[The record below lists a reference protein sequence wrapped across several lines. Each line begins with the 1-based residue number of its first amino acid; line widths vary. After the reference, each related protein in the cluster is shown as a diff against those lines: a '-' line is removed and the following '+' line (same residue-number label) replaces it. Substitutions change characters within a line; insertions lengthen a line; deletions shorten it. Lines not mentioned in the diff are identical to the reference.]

1 MADSSPFK
9 VKPDPTDFNPYLFG
23 NLGNL
28 KKYPELERLYE
39 STLKKS
45 WDDKEVFEALVAEH
59 GECKL
64 PDRQRQALARI
75 FSIIYYGEVVA
86 LLVSSQIVDIAPDLA
101 AKFAA
106 AGQTIDEAR
115 HVSVMGRYL
124 KYLGVELPDI
134 NPFARAILEDVRNSG
149 DIHIKLA
156 GMQVF
161 VENIAFNLFNEVAKT
176 ECDPVLS
183 GFLHYV
189 KIDEARHVG
198 LGKNYLPQYLEHL
211 SMKDAMAF
219 NVSQVKWLA
228 GIFFAI
234 QMMKEDARLL
244 GIDINKAVKKGMR
257 DQLDIAKG
265 MGRWK
270 LRRGFVMFPN
280 SWNDYLIDT
289 FFPQSDD
296 PRQWRQMLGSQAEK
310 WSSRFGDFYVRFFA
324 PKDNNPG
331 GKAWSAR
338 KLANA

>member
-1 MADSSPFK
+1 MQQEFN
-9 VKPDPTDFNPYLFG
+9 VKPHPTDFNPYIFA

-39 STLKKS
+39 STLRKC
-45 WDDKEVFEALVAEH
+45 WDDKQVFDDLVAKH
-59 GECKL
+59 GPCQL
-64 PDRQRQALARI
+64 PEEKRLALARI

-86 LLVSSQIVDIAPDLA
+86 MLVASQVVDIAPDLA

-124 KYLGVELPDI
+124 NYLGVELPDI
-134 NPFARAILEDVRNSG
+134 NPFARAILEDVRHSKE
-149 DIHIKLA
+149 IHIKLA

-161 VENIAFNLFNEVAKT
+161 VENIAFNLFNEVARTK
-176 ECDPVLS
+176 CDPVLTEV
-183 GFLHYV
+183 LDYV
-189 KIDEARHVG
+189 KLDEARHVG
-198 LGKNYLPQYLEHL
+198 LGKNYLPQYLENL
-211 SMKDAMAF
+211 TARDAAGFAF
-219 NVSQVKWLA
+219 SQFRWLA

-234 QMMKEDARLL
+234 QMMKEDARVI

-296 PRQWRQMLGSQAEK
+296 PRRWRQLLGSQAEK
-310 WSSRFGDFYVRFFA
+310 WSSVFGDFYIRFFA
-324 PKDNNPG
+324 PRDRNPG
-331 GKAWSAR
+331 GMAWSAR
-338 KLANA
+338 KLAQA